1 MYKAGAYRAN
11 PKVQVIRTGVG
22 VWDDI
27 TKGREAA
34 LAMIDAGVDVIL
46 SRGDGV
52 TLGVIQAGAM
62 RPGVYIIGD
71 TLDQSPLAPNTVIAS
86 CIWDFTM
93 YVRNI
98 IDLYKAG
105 KMENKI
111 YIWGI
116 KDGGVKLGIN
126 PNLKDKIPQSAMDLI
141 NKATEEIKTGK
152 LVLPYIT
159 TEQEKPWVPAGG
171 Y

>member
-1 MYKAGAYRAN
+1 
-11 PKVQVIRTGVG
+11 
-22 VWDDI
+22 
-27 TKGREAA
+27 
-34 LAMIDAGVDVIL
+34 MIDAGVDVIL

-71 TLDQSPLAPNTVIAS
+71 IIDQSSLAPNTVIAS
-86 CIWDFTM
+86 CVWDIRV
-93 YVRNI
+93 YIRNMVE
-98 IDLYKAG
+98 LYKAG
-105 KMENKI
+105 KLENKS
-111 YIWGI
+111 YLWGI
-116 KDGGVKLGIN
+116 KDGATYLAFN

-141 NKATEEIKTGK
+141 NKATEEIRTGK